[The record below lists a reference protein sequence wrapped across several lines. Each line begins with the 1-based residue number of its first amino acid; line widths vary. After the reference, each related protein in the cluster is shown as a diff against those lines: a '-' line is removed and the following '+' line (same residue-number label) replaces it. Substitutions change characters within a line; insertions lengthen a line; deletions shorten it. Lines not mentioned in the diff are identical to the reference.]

1 MGVPVL
7 KSEEAFLGL
16 FLSLTYFGPR
26 IIQVGRRRVH
36 GVAFY
41 AHFVRG
47 GKSWLQM
54 CSTWFIVFLFENVDL
69 FSSCRY
75 VSMEHDASGDV

>member
-7 KSEEAFLGL
+7 NSEEDFLGL
-16 FLSLTYFGPR
+16 FLSWTDFGPR
-26 IIQVGRRRVH
+26 IVQVGRQRVH

-41 AHFVRG
+41 THFVRG

-54 CSTWFIVFLFENVDL
+54 CSAWVIVFLFENVDF

-75 VSMEHDASGDV
+75 VSMEHVASGDV